1 MSEGHRA
8 VGVGPEEPRRGSGDG
23 APLLWSQAEMELSGL
38 EETLA
43 SQYLKETYRRAEEG
57 LCQGA

>member
-1 MSEGHRA
+1 
-8 VGVGPEEPRRGSGDG
+8 
-23 APLLWSQAEMELSGL
+23 MELSGL

-43 SQYLKETYRRAEEG
+43 SQYLKETYRRAGEG